1 MGVERDKADSVELR
15 YVFRLISIDRIH
27 SAIRCALRSV
37 SVSVRL
43 PMPEHDERYEGR
55 GTPLPLRAEFLCYLP
70 RLHPP
75 LASMVFLE
83 E

>member
-1 MGVERDKADSVELR
+1 
-15 YVFRLISIDRIH
+15 
-27 SAIRCALRSV
+27 
-37 SVSVRL
+37 
-43 PMPEHDERYEGR
+43 MPEHDERYEGR

-70 RLHPP
+70 RLHPR